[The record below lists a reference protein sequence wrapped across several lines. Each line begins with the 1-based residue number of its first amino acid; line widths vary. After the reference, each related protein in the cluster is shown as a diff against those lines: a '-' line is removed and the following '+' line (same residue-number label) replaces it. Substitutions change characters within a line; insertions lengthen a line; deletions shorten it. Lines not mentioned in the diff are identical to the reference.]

1 MPKRSENAADEFSE
15 ELELEEKEILSQDD
29 SSEQPPTDIV
39 AFNELRSCA
48 DLVRMYKSKQLTID
62 PDFQRDV
69 VWSTA
74 AQTRFIDSLTKQLP
88 IPSMCI
94 SLDYNTNKRMVIDG
108 LQRMWSIIMFLTNDD
123 WKLSN
128 LKDIDERLAGKKVAY
143 IREQNPGI
151 HDGIEN
157 WTIPVTVLRCDYKK
171 KNHMEYLFTIFHRLN
186 TGGNKLT
193 NQEIRNCIYSG
204 ELNAM
209 LGRCVQDS
217 IFRDLFDL
225 KSNETYRF
233 AHEEFALRFFVFS
246 DRYKRYDG
254 NLSRFLNSFM
264 TTNRNSLNAEQLAAL
279 ESHFKETA
287 RLIFEKVCDGK
298 QLPKL
303 SKATYESLFVGVGQ
317 NIEALK
323 TKSAKDLREK
333 FMVMRKSEE
342 FSLANLKNAITTKV
356 KLISRIEK
364 AIEIFSK

>member
-1 MPKRSENAADEFSE
+1 MTAIDDTSAEYSE
-15 ELELEEKEILSQDD
+15 ELEQEEQEVLSQDD

-48 DLVRMYKSKQLTID
+48 DLVRMYKSNQLTIK
-62 PDFQRDV
+62 PEFQRDV

-94 SLDYNTNKRMVIDG
+94 SLDYNTNKRLVIDG

-128 LKDIDERLAGKKVAY
+128 LRDIDDRLAGKKVSY
-143 IREQNPGI
+143 IREHNPAI
-151 HDGIEN
+151 HDAIEN

-204 ELNAM
+204 DLNAL
-209 LGRCVQDS
+209 LGRCVQNNE
-217 IFRDLFDL
+217 FRDLFDL
-225 KSNETYRF
+225 KKDETYRF
-233 AHEEFALRFFVFS
+233 AYEEFVLRFFAFS
-246 DRYKRYDG
+246 DRYKQYDG
-254 NLSRFLNSFM
+254 NLSRFLNTYM
-264 TTNRNSLNAEQLAAL
+264 TTNRNPLDDDTLSAM
-279 ESHFKETA
+279 ESHFDETTH
-287 RLIFEKVCDGK
+287 LIFEKVCDGK

-303 SKATYESLFVGVGQ
+303 SKATYEALFVGVGE
-317 NIEALK
+317 NMEALR
-323 TKSAKDLREK
+323 TKPAKELCDK
-333 FMVMRKSEE
+333 FKAMRQAEE
-342 FSLANLKNAITTKV
+342 FSLISLKNAITTKA
-356 KLISRIEK
+356 KLIARLDK